1 MNALKIS
8 IEIMI
13 RSFATHEYTRDIH
26 KDYDKKSCND
36 QNKVALKISLINNY
50 FVNLC
55 LLESSLLGAFPPL
68 LPEEPFPPL
77 FLESDAALPPEP
89 PCLAWLRVGI
99 AAKTSSAGAIT
110 GPITPPSK
118 PAVPISIEAFS
129 SLL

>member
-8 IEIMI
+8 IKIMV
-13 RSFATHEYTRDIH
+13 RSFAVDECTKDIQ

-68 LPEEPFPPL
+68 LPEEPFLPV
-77 FLESDAALPPEP
+77 FLESGAALPPDP
-89 PCLAWLRVGI
+89 PFLA
-99 AAKTSSAGAIT
+99 
-110 GPITPPSK
+110 
-118 PAVPISIEAFS
+118 
-129 SLL
+129 